1 MMNRL
6 KVDDI
11 MKQLKAR
18 TKTQALT
25 PKQIW
30 RQDIHQAIT
39 ELDWNGK
46 QTDPAVIALMAG
58 LHLWNDNLS
67 DSHSYC
73 QQIEYEPTGDYWHA
87 IMHRMEQDY
96 WNSKYWFRQ
105 AGSHPVKQAM
115 PRKAADYL
123 KQRAELDRLPR
134 DMITDMLTR
143 FRDQEGWNSSDFVDL
158 VEMQEKGRGTETTR
172 SILEGLQ
179 QIEILALM
187 DYTYQ
192 KVYSG

>member
-18 TKTQALT
+18 TKPQALT

-39 ELDWNGK
+39 ELDWEDA

-58 LHLWNDNLS
+58 LHLLNDNLS

-134 DMITDMLTR
+134 DTMTDMLTR
-143 FRDQEGWNSSDFVDL
+143 FRDQESWNSSDFVDL

-179 QIEILALM
+179 QIEMLALM